1 MHSSL
6 PSANVCL
13 FSPSNPPSLLCFPA
27 EIRLEIYHHIVA
39 DTCTD
44 SGYLIDEPCSRLPL
58 CSLTRSGKGIR
69 PEEEKRD
76 WKNALEGTSR
86 LAIAFT
92 CRQLY
97 LEAAEVYYGSLII
110 HFRRSKWMEVFID
123 TIGRGNKIQGVGGRL
138 LDAVRHIRI
147 RWEDEHMVNVAALFS
162 RLERIDL
169 LCERPPIRNYV
180 TQERYPVHRYWQ
192 SSVVMQSMPRPLYDN
207 HPMLDANIAYYWREN
222 PAPSFTNDS
231 TQLPVLPKAR
241 QWDLRLRSNWTE
253 EAGQVHFLWVKLP
266 NPYLLGW
273 IGGFRHLERVFFY
286 HEQARHLPSEWG
298 FWVDV
303 EEHWNRVWTSG
314 RCKWCSRTRRRVRRS
329 TDACSFLRIQMTL

>member
-1 MHSSL
+1 
-6 PSANVCL
+6 
-13 FSPSNPPSLLCFPA
+13 
-27 EIRLEIYHHIVA
+27 
-39 DTCTD
+39 
-44 SGYLIDEPCSRLPL
+44 
-58 CSLTRSGKGIR
+58 
-69 PEEEKRD
+69 
-76 WKNALEGTSR
+76 
-86 LAIAFT
+86 
-92 CRQLY
+92 
-97 LEAAEVYYGSLII
+97 
-110 HFRRSKWMEVFID
+110 
-123 TIGRGNKIQGVGGRL
+123 
-138 LDAVRHIRI
+138 
-147 RWEDEHMVNVAALFS
+147 
-162 RLERIDL
+162 
-169 LCERPPIRNYV
+169 
-180 TQERYPVHRYWQ
+180 
-192 SSVVMQSMPRPLYDN
+192 
-207 HPMLDANIAYYWREN
+207 MLDANIAYYWREN

-329 TDACSFLRIQMTL
+329 TDACSFLRIQMTLWIVYLEQPKCQVHVHQVPTLEQVDIISFCLDNAGISYTRRYERSFGSCSRIHR